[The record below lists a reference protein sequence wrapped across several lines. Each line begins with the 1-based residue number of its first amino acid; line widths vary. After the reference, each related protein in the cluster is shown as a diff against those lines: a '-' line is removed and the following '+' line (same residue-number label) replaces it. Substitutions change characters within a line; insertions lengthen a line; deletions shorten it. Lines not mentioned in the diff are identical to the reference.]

1 MATDLLTNERVSS
14 DAEAE
19 KVAKKKLRQ
28 HKKDEHTASLTLG
41 PGDVRLLGG
50 VNVDVNGWGGH
61 DGKYAVTKAKHS
73 VSGTGGYGTEVELR
87 KCLEGY

>member
-19 KVAKKKLRQ
+19 KVAKKRLRQ
-28 HKKDEHTASLTLG
+28 HKKDEHTASMSIG
-41 PGDVRLLGG
+41 PGDTRLLGG
-50 VNVDVNGWGGH
+50 VNVEVSGWGVH

-73 VSGTGGYGTEVELR
+73 VSASGGYHNEIELR

>member
-1 MATDLLTNERVSS
+1 MAVTLLTNERVSS

-19 KVAKKKLRQ
+19 KVAKKRLRQ
-28 HKKDEHTASLTLG
+28 KKKDEHTASLTLG
-41 PGDVRLLGG
+41 PGDTHLVGG
-50 VNVDVNGWGGH
+50 VNVNVSGWGGH

-73 VSGTGGYGTEVELR
+73 VNSSGGYGTEIELR

>member
-1 MATDLLTNERVSS
+1 MTVTLLTNERVSS

-19 KVAKKKLRQ
+19 KVAKKRLRQ
-28 HKKDEHTASLTLG
+28 KKKDEHTASLTIG
-41 PGDVRLLGG
+41 PGDTRLVGS
-50 VNVDVNGWGGH
+50 VNVTISGWGGH

-73 VSGTGGYGTEVELR
+73 VSASGGYATEIELR